1 MKAEVHDLLH
11 VDPEFVTPEC
21 PAESAWVKDA
31 LAASPWVVVR
41 RDEAPADQIAVGV
54 RGASRSDRWGGF
66 IARDQIRS
74 IVRPTELLLLH
85 RASRYV
91 PRTPVLKAL
100 RQMDERWQ
108 HLTFPWGPAGSVG
121 FELATGQF
129 STNDSSDLD
138 LIIRAPAR
146 LSRERARSFWE
157 RTHGLGVH
165 VDVRVETPRCG
176 FSLEEY
182 ACESSGR
189 ILLRYPDGPKL
200 GADPWSEQSWGKQWA

>member
-1 MKAEVHDLLH
+1 MRAEVHDLLR
-11 VDPEFVTPEC
+11 VDPDSVTPGC
-21 PAESAWVKDA
+21 PAESARVKDA

-41 RDEAPADQIAVGV
+41 RDEAPEDQIAVGV
-54 RGASRSDRWGGF
+54 RGATRGDRWGGF

-74 IVRPTELLLLH
+74 IVRPAELLLLH
-85 RASRYV
+85 RSSRYV
-91 PRTPVLKAL
+91 PRTPALKAL
-100 RQMDERWQ
+100 RQVDERWR

-146 LSRERARSFWE
+146 ISRERARFLWNQ
-157 RTHGLGVH
+157 TKDLAVQ
-165 VDVRVETPRCG
+165 VDARVETPRCG

-182 ACESSGR
+182 ACGSSGR
-189 ILLRYPDGPKL
+189 ILLRYADGPKL
-200 GADPWSEQSWGKQWA
+200 GADPWSE

>member
-1 MKAEVHDLLH
+1 MKAEVHDLLR
-11 VDPEFVTPEC
+11 VDPEFVTPGC

-66 IARDQIRS
+66 IGQEQIRC
-74 IVRPTELLLLH
+74 IVRPEELLLLH
-85 RASRYV
+85 RSSRRV
-91 PRTPVLKAL
+91 PRSPALKAL
-100 RQMDERWQ
+100 RQMDERWR
-108 HLTFPWGPAGSVG
+108 HLTSLWGPGGSVG
-121 FELATGQF
+121 FELASGQL

-146 LSRERARSFWE
+146 ITRERARSLWD
-157 RTHGLGVH
+157 RTQGLTVR
-165 VDVRVETPRCG
+165 VDVRVETPHCG

-182 ACESSGR
+182 ACGALER
-189 ILLRYPDGPKL
+189 ILLRYPDGPEL
-200 GADPWSEQSWGKQWA
+200 GADPWSEQ